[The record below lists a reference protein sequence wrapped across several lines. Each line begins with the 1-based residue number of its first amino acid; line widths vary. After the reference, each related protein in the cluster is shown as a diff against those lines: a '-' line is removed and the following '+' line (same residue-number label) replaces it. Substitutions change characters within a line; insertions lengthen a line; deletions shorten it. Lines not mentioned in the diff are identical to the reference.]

1 MNAIT
6 IGWSPLLSWIALGGL
21 TALSAAILTLGIWRR
36 APGLVWR
43 TLAAAGL
50 LIALANPAIIIE
62 ERQPV
67 GDIGL
72 IIVDQSA
79 STQVGDRDEQIR
91 AALAEIEADVA
102 DDQGLEMRVVR
113 VGSGQAGETYDGSS
127 DFRRRDGTHLFAALE
142 AAMADIPRRRFA
154 GAILITD
161 GQVHDAPVDMAADME
176 TFDPGGPLHALIVGE
191 PGQSDRF
198 LEIIQAPSYSIVG
211 QDITLK
217 FRVVDPGATLG
228 AAASERANVTL
239 RRGVDEE
246 MASMPVIIGRETEM
260 TVPLDHGG
268 TNIFSLEVEPGSQ
281 ELTLLN
287 NTSVVVVNGV
297 RDRLRVLLI
306 SGQPHAGER
315 TWRNLLKSDPAV
327 DLVHFTILR
336 PPNKQDS
343 TPVSELS
350 LIAFPVRELFE
361 IKLPDFDLIIFDNYQ
376 RRGVL
381 PQFYLNNI
389 AEFVENG
396 GALLEAVGPEY
407 AAPLSQSSSPLAR
420 ILPAVPTG
428 SVTEAGFRPT
438 ITQEGNRHPVTA
450 GLTGAPTTPGET
462 PQWGRWFRM
471 IDAVASGGTVV
482 MDGVDSKPLLL
493 LDRVGEGR
501 VAQFMSDQIWL
512 WARGYEGGGPHGE
525 LMRRLAHW
533 LMKEPELEEDVLT
546 AEERGGSL
554 DILRRS
560 LVPENRDVTVTFPSG
575 RTQDVTLTSGPDGA
589 DRGAIAIDEAGIYRL
604 DDGTRVALAAV
615 GSLNPLEFSD
625 VTSTDVKLAPAVK
638 TSGGAIIWVEADGIP
653 AIRRTAP
660 DRRMAGSTVAGAGQ
674 WIGLRANQDFLVSG
688 VSQISLW
695 PAALLLAFGLITLLA
710 AWRREG
716 Q

>member
-1 MNAIT
+1 MNAVT
-6 IGWSPLLSWIALGGL
+6 IGWSPLLGW
-21 TALSAAILTLGIWRR
+21 TALACLAILAAIILSLGIWRR
-36 APGLVWR
+36 APGLIWR

-50 LIALANPAIIIE
+50 LIALADPAIIIE

-72 IIVDQSA
+72 ILIDQSA
-79 STQVGDRDEQIR
+79 STGIGDRDEVIR
-91 AALAEIEADVA
+91 AAATELGAKLADEP
-102 DDQGLEMRVVR
+102 GLEMRVVR
-113 VGSGQAGETYDGSS
+113 FGAGQTTGDGTYDGAA
-127 DFRRRDGTHLFAALE
+127 DFGRRDGTHLFAALN

-161 GQVHDAPVDMAADME
+161 GQVHDAPPNIEA
-176 TFDPGGPLHALIVGE
+176 FDPGGPLHALIVGE
-191 PGQSDRF
+191 PSQSDRF
-198 LEIIQAPSYSIVG
+198 LEIVQAPSYSIVG

-217 FRVVDPGATLG
+217 FRVIDPGSTRTD
-228 AAASERANVTL
+228 RALVTL

-246 MASMPVIIGRETEM
+246 LARMPVIVGQETEM
-260 TVPLDHGG
+260 TVPLQHGG
-268 TNIFSLEVEPGSQ
+268 TNIFSLEVEPGDQ

-287 NTSVVVVNGV
+287 NNSVVVVNGV

-396 GALLEAVGPEY
+396 GALLETVGPEY
-407 AAPLSQSSSPLAR
+407 AAPLSQSSSPLSR
-420 ILPAVPTG
+420 ILPATPTG
-428 SVTEAGFRPT
+428 SVTETGFHAM
-438 ITQEGNRHPVTA
+438 ITEEGSRHPVTA
-450 GLTGAPTTPGET
+450 GLTGAPATIGET
-462 PQWGRWFRM
+462 PGWGRWFRM
-471 IDAVASGGTVV
+471 IDAIPSGGTVV
-482 MDGVDSKPLLL
+482 MDGVDSKPILL

-554 DILRRS
+554 EIVRRS
-560 LVPENRDVTVTFPSG
+560 LVPENQDVTVTFPSG
-575 RTQDVTLTSGPDGA
+575 RTQVITLTPGADGA
-589 DRGAIAIDEAGIYRL
+589 DRASLAIDEAGIYRL
-604 DDGTRVALAAV
+604 EDGTRVALAAV

-625 VTSTDVKLAPAVK
+625 VTATETKLAPA
-638 TSGGAIIWVEADGIP
+638 TLASGGAVIWIEEDGVP
-653 AIRRTAP
+653 ALRRSAP
-660 DRRMAGSTVAGAGQ
+660 DRRQWGNTVAGTGQ
-674 WIGLRANQDFLVSG
+674 WIGLRANQDFLISG

-695 PAALLLAFGLITLLA
+695 PAALLLVFGLMALLA